1 MVDATI
7 VPVPKQRNSREDNEA
22 VKAGKT
28 PEEWEKKPAK
38 NRQKILWAGRRD
50 RFRSPLRS
58 TQTDGASYAE
68 ILRRQQSLP
77 HHLCAG

>member
-28 PEEWEKKPAK
+28 PEEWEKKPTK